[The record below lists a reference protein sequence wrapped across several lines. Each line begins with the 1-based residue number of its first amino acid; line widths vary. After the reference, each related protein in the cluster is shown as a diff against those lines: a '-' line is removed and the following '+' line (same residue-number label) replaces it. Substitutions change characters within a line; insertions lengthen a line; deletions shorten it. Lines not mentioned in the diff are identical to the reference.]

1 MTLDPSALDNYRE
14 FMGDEADAFI
24 VDIVETF
31 LDNAPKLFAQ
41 MEASTAGADSQGF
54 VRAAHTLKSN
64 SATVGATA
72 LASLAAD
79 LESLGKTE
87 TLTDLAEQVRLAR
100 EEFAS
105 VARLLKP

>member
-1 MTLDPSALDNYRE
+1 MTLDPSALNNYRD

-31 LDNAPKLFAQ
+31 LDNAPRLFAQ
-41 MEASTAGADSQGF
+41 METSMASADTQGF

-72 LASLAAD
+72 LASLAAE
-79 LESLGKTE
+79 LESRGKTE
-87 TLTDLAEQVRLAR
+87 DLTNLKEQIRLAR
-100 EEFAS
+100 EEFVS
-105 VARLLKP
+105 VAKLLRP

>member
-1 MTLDPSALDNYRE
+1 MTLDPSALNKYRE

-41 MEASTAGADSQGF
+41 MEASTASADSQGF

-64 SATVGATA
+64 SATVGATL

-79 LESLGKTE
+79 LESRGKTE

-100 EEFAS
+100 EEFS
-105 VARLLKP
+105 LVKSLLQP